1 VRARPHG
8 NCYWVRPDT
17 LLAGEYPS
25 AADENAARARL
36 GRLLDA
42 GVASFIDLTESHEL
56 PSYLPMLQAE
66 AELRGLMPRYRR
78 MSIRDRD
85 VPGEAAH
92 MQAILDHVDAE
103 LAAEQRIYLHCWGG
117 VGRTGTV
124 VGCWLVRHGVE
135 GEEALRRL
143 AQWWKDVEKSW
154 RHERTPE
161 TDAQHAYVLGWSE
174 SRRSGLVLPDAER

>member
-1 VRARPHG
+1 MRGRPHG
-8 NCYWVRPDT
+8 NCYWVRPDA

-25 AADENAARARL
+25 AADAQAARGRL

-42 GVASFIDLTESHEL
+42 GIGSFIDLTESHEL
-56 PSYLPMLQAE
+56 PSYLPPLQAE

-85 VPGEAAH
+85 VPDEAAH
-92 MQAILDHVDAE
+92 MRAILDHMDDE
-103 LAAEQRIYLHCWGG
+103 LAAGQRIYLHCWGG

-135 GEEALRRL
+135 GEAALQRL
-143 AQWWKDVEKSW
+143 AQWWREVEKSW

-161 TDAQHAYVLGWSE
+161 TDAQHAYVLEWAKLNAIGGQ
-174 SRRSGLVLPDAER
+174 RDG